1 MRNRVTKLAAA
12 LAALAALAAGSATLA
27 SGAGKRHP
35 PVPAPPAGAPQGGQ
49 ARGAPAGP
57 PSGRRTTQATT
68 TAPASTGPAALQAEA
83 NSAAA
88 GDIPD
93 NQVFLVFANHAAGY
107 SIKYPEGWAQQGSG
121 DRVTFRDKNNIVRIV
136 VGRGAAPTQA
146 SVRADVTLL
155 GNARVESPPQAMAIS
170 GRPAFKVVYSTESAP
185 NAVTGKR
192 VKLVVGR
199 YYLWQAGRRAVV
211 DLGTPQ
217 GVDNVDAYRLM
228 IESFR
233 WS

>member
-1 MRNRVTKLAAA
+1 MLPAVLPVVVSAVIV
-12 LAALAALAAGSATLA
+12 AGCGASKRTTA
-27 SGAGKRHP
+27 SG
-35 PVPAPPAGAPQGGQ
+35 
-49 ARGAPAGP
+49 
-57 PSGRRTTQATT
+57 TT
-68 TAPASTGPAALQAEA
+68 TAATTAAKAATTATTSSSSAGGPGALQAEA

-93 NQVFLVFANHAAGY
+93 NQVFLAFSNRAAGY
-107 SIKYPEGWAQQGSG
+107 SMKYPEGWAQQGSG

-136 VGRGAAPTQA
+136 VGAGAAPSHA
-146 SVRADVTLL
+146 SVQADVAHL
-155 GNARVESPPQAMAIS
+155 GNAQIQAGAQQMTIS
-170 GRPAFKVVYSTESAP
+170 GKPAFKVVYSTESAP

-192 VKLVVGR
+192 VKLVVDR
-199 YYLWQAGRRAVV
+199 YYLWKGGRRAVV
-211 DLGTPQ
+211 DLGTPE